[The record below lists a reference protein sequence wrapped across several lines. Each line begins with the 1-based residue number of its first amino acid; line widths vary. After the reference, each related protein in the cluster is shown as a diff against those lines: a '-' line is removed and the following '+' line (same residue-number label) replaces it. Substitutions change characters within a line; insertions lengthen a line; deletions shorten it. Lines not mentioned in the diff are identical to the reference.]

1 MGFYFQKSFQ
11 ISYIGLFIRFFV
23 HIFIWK
29 VLILSGDI
37 ETNPGPRR
45 ESRSSVAV
53 LYSNI
58 RGLKK
63 NIRDLALSAD
73 GYDVVFCSETLASD
87 KRSPI
92 EILLPG
98 FNKPILKPCVRNGNR
113 GMALY
118 LRSGF
123 SAVRMARFECSC
135 HEMFCVRVCGKYN
148 NFYNFAI
155 YRSPNTDDSIYDCL
169 LEKMAI
175 IQERDVKASFVFIG
189 DFNAHHR
196 EWLGSSSVT
205 DRHGL
210 AAFQFSN
217 VSGTSQLVDLPTHV
231 AGNPLDLV
239 FTDVPGVVSVSVGAP
254 VGTSDHNS
262 LSCNLTT
269 SQHVPNVS
277 ASKKVYLKS
286 RANWDA
292 VCSDLSNATWSNI
305 YHDPEPASRLSD
317 LLCGVLE
324 RRVPSKTIRTRSSDK
339 PWFNNA
345 CRQAYQAKQEAYRRY
360 TRSGRNPNLWQAYID
375 LRNEASAVYS
385 VAETSYNNHARSVLS
400 DCSDSHKW
408 WSTLKE
414 SLFGSDNSMPPLMT
428 SSGAVSSSPIERSRL
443 LSDVFKNKQCGDSLE
458 LPPACFPEASLVGF
472 AFKSKEVLNILSDLD
487 SYGGLDPTGVFPL
500 FLKETRAVLAP
511 KLSVIFRKL
520 IRSGDFPSVWRV
532 ANVTPIPKTSTPSV
546 FPEEYRPISITPCVS
561 KVFERLVCSRLM
573 RFAENKHLLPND
585 QFAYRKGLGTCD
597 ALLTMVGHIQAALDR
612 GGEACAVSL
621 DFSSAFDRI
630 NHPALIYRLQ
640 LLGVGGRFLEII
652 KTFLEARSQSVV
664 VDGSRGDV
672 VRVVSGVPQGSVL
685 GPFLFILFTAGMW
698 DCVENN
704 LSAYA
709 DDATLYARIDSP
721 NMRATV
727 TDSLNADLANIVTWC
742 RIWGMKLNPRKTQA
756 IIFSRSRTVEPP
768 FPPLLLDGEVLQVN
782 SEMKIL
788 GVILDSKLT
797 FEKHIR
803 SVCSSLSSRIGI
815 LRKSLRKFNSLD
827 IVKNCFYAFLLPVF
841 EYCAPVWSSA
851 ADCHLALLDK
861 TLNRIKSM
869 IPNLNIDLGHR
880 RSVASMCMFFKILG
894 NPKHP
899 LRILIPPNYVAPR
912 LTRYNVAINS
922 RALTPV
928 RWFTSQYQRCFIT
941 RCVEAWNLLPGR
953 LVELLDLQ
961 KFKLGVNA
969 HLLRS

>member
-1 MGFYFQKSFQ
+1 M
-11 ISYIGLFIRFFV
+11 
-23 HIFIWK
+23 
-29 VLILSGDI
+29 ILSGDI
-37 ETNPGPRR
+37 ETDPGPRR
-45 ESRSSVAV
+45 ESRSSVAI

-63 NIRDLALSAD
+63 NIRDLALGAE

-92 EILLPG
+92 EILIPG
-98 FNKPILKPCVRNGNR
+98 FNKPILKPMASNGNR

-123 SAVRMARFECSC
+123 CAVRMARFECSC

-148 NFYNFAI
+148 NFYNFAV
-155 YRSPNTDDSIYDCL
+155 YRSPNADDSIYDCL
-169 LEKMAI
+169 LEKMAV

-196 EWLGSSSVT
+196 EWLCSRLPT

-210 AAFQFSN
+210 AAFEFSN
-217 VSGTSQLVDLPTHV
+217 VSGTSQLVDEPTHL
-231 AGNPLDLV
+231 AGNRLDLV
-239 FTDVPGVVSVSVGAP
+239 FTDVPGVVSVSVGTP
-254 VGTSDHNS
+254 VGTSDHS
-262 LSCNLTT
+262 FLSCNLTT
-269 SQHVPNVS
+269 SQHVPDIS
-277 ASKKVYLKS
+277 TSKKVYLKS
-286 RANWDA
+286 RANWGA
-292 VCSDLSNATWSNI
+292 VCSDLSNVSWSNI
-305 YHDPEPASRLSD
+305 YCDPEPASRLSD
-317 LLCGVLE
+317 LLCGVLD
-324 RRVPSKTIRTRSSDK
+324 RRVPSKIIRNRNSDK

-345 CRQAYQAKQEAYRRY
+345 CRRAYQAKQEAYRRY
-360 TRSGRNPNLWQAYID
+360 TRSGRNPGFWQAYID
-375 LRNEASAVYS
+375 LRNEASAIYS
-385 VAETSYNNHARSVLS
+385 VAEASYYDHARSVLS
-400 DCSDSHKW
+400 NCSDSHKW

-414 SLFGSDNSMPPLMT
+414 SLFGSDNSIPPLMT
-428 SSGAVSSSPIERSRL
+428 PSGAVSSSPMERSKL
-443 LSDVFKNKQCGDSLE
+443 LSDVFKNKQCGDTLE
-458 LPPACFPEASLVGF
+458 LPPACFPQASLVGF

-500 FLKETRAVLAP
+500 FLKNTRVILAP

-573 RFAENKHLLPND
+573 RFAEDKHLLPDD

-597 ALLTMVGHIQAALDR
+597 ALLTMVDYIQAALDR

-652 KTFLEARSQSVV
+652 RTFLEARSQSVI

-698 DCVENN
+698 DGVVNK
-704 LSAYA
+704 LGAYA
-709 DDATLYARIDSP
+709 DDATLYSRINSP
-721 NMRATV
+721 TLRASV
-727 TDSLNADLANIVTWC
+727 TDSLNADLANIVAWC

-768 FPPLLLDGEVLQVN
+768 FPPLLLDGAQLQVN

-803 SVCSSLSSRIGI
+803 SVCSSLSTRIGI
-815 LRKSLRKFNSLD
+815 LRKSLRKFDSLD
-827 IVKNCFYAFLLPVF
+827 IVRNCFYAFLLPVF

-851 ADCHLALLDK
+851 AECHLALLDSI
-861 TLNRIKSM
+861 LNRIKSM

-880 RSVASMCMFFKILG
+880 RSVASMCMFFKILD

-899 LRILIPPNYVAPR
+899 LHTLMPPNYIAPR
-912 LTRYNVAINS
+912 LTRHSMAINS
-922 RALTPV
+922 RALVPV
-928 RWFTSQYQRCFIT
+928 RCLTTQYQRCFVPK
-941 RCVEAWNLLPGR
+941 CVGAWNLLPGH
-953 LVELLDLQ
+953 LVESLNLQ

-969 HLLRS
+969 HFLQS